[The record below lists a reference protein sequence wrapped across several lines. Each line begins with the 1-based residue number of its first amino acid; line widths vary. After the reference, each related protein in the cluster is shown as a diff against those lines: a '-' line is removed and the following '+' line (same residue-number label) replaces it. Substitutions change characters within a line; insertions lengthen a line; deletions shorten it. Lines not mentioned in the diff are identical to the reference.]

1 MGRTPCTEPQCLYKG
16 ALYLNLEYGGGDKE
30 CVRSLMETSV
40 EKTKLMKTSVEKTK
54 LAILCIWN
62 DKIEMV
68 VEGYKWFRIVSKSGF
83 LYQKC

>member
-1 MGRTPCTEPQCLYKG
+1 
-16 ALYLNLEYGGGDKE
+16 
-30 CVRSLMETSV
+30 METSV

-54 LAILCIWN
+54 LAKTSVETTKLAILCIWN
-62 DKIEMV
+62 DKIGME

>member
-1 MGRTPCTEPQCLYKG
+1 MGCTPCTEPQCLCKG
-16 ALYLNLEYGGGDKE
+16 ALYLYLEYGGGDKE

-40 EKTKLMKTSVEKTK
+40 EKTKLAKTSVETTK

-62 DKIEMV
+62 DKIGME